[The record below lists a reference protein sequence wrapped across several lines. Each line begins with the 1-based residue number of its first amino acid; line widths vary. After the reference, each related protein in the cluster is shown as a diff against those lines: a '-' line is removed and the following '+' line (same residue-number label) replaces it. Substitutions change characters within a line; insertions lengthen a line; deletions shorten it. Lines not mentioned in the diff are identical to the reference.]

1 MFPTY
6 LGHQHLLVSC
16 GTLICPLYVG
26 RFFLPCTFPSTKY
39 NLIRMCQFMY
49 CLHKNE
55 NKIVSIIALRDQFR
69 ATLLDKISLEVEAMT
84 EQTVVL
90 EGKMNDC
97 KLLVN
102 NTVDECKTCA
112 TAACQ

>member
-1 MFPTY
+1 
-6 LGHQHLLVSC
+6 
-16 GTLICPLYVG
+16 
-26 RFFLPCTFPSTKY
+26 
-39 NLIRMCQFMY
+39 MY
-49 CLHKNE
+49 CLHENE
-55 NKIVSIIALRDQFR
+55 KRFASIVALRTQFR
-69 ATLLDKISLEVEAMT
+69 TSLLDKISLEVEAMT